1 MKRNDGI
8 IKFLL
13 VLLFEPDYLE
23 VRLLRHVGLLNMFT
37 VRAFFLHYIIS
48 QLFSSNKVSYGCPK
62 VQILL

>member
-23 VRLLRHVGLLNMFT
+23 VRLLLTCWTAKYVYSESIFFT
-37 VRAFFLHYIIS
+37 LHYQS
-48 QLFSSNKVSYGCPK
+48 V
-62 VQILL
+62 V